1 MAKYS
6 KKYTI
11 KKGDCLSLLAEKFNT
26 TVEELQTLNSE
37 QIKDIDLIYAGNEID
52 TPIKSDIKIDLIKSP
67 EKNASNNDLCS
78 GGEYVDILYV
88 PADPT
93 NGEKRYYAITE
104 EAQKAIKKEQEILS
118 GALDVNDKLKTI
130 KNLNDL
136 GVFSSFYTSP
146 HGMFLDQKDRE
157 RYDFLV
163 ITLKTLQ
170 TGAYKGKDGFLKNLA
185 EQELSNDQYEYLYDE
200 KLKNYEIQIE
210 RTKPK
215 YWSVGGDQRAID
227 YIEKI
232 AINEENEKKAIKKI
246 KLDIE
251 KDLERKINS
260 LEKKAKNKAT
270 ITKSDDGSSYVYDE
284 IREYYTSKTE
294 KELEENISFVQKK
307 LNIYNDSI
315 LALSSHETADTYIRE
330 FHDVLEANYPQDWRR
345 RKYIKALKYINRYGY
360 VIKEQCL
367 SYSELEGSNEDE
379 RGPKQFKKNFSDWRE
394 HASSGKGLPI
404 EIDKAEVL
412 IDKLY
417 KDINLDFSSIG
428 KRDINGKIKIT
439 DEKAIKKML
448 KETGADKWA
457 YFPCLALI
465 SIIDATL
472 IKWNSD
478 INKLLGVNSNFSDS
492 SKSNYEGKN
501 YSYKAFPLPKIFS
514 GILWIKKLAKARIDS
529 IKKIAESRANLSQ
542 NLSYI
547 DEGTVE
553 FVKSFKV
560 IWEDEKYNAKKKQK
574 KVIRT
579 DDDCIRVIECVLI
592 SEGNLGWVRG
602 PAWYLPKEK
611 CERLDAKGHLLDITK
626 KVAMVNA
633 QKVGI
638 TITGKQTCKSLEEA
652 MTAISGGF
660 KKSTIDGIKS
670 KILGGKLLL
679 DLTSISKKA
688 DLEDATFW
696 SDSYHWEDGLG
707 PNNTQP
713 QYVVDAAVQLMRF
726 TASAQANIN
735 SPLSEYSGL
744 KANTD
749 AKFTGQY
756 NMSFE
761 LFKGQLRYEAWY
773 PLSENSDNKVKKTG
787 QQVYFYYDNNSEKL
801 QDYLLGGFFFHLT
814 ATVYASAAASICV
827 SSNVQFG
834 LSAQEDGKIGVRG
847 SEYSLVEDYDK
858 TYLPANSDSDS
869 DNVSEENSNSTYLRE
884 TYSTSEATNRA
895 LARTS
900 KYAADANVKMDMFA
914 GVEAGG
920 IIDGEIYWLP
930 PKEKYD
936 GYEFQDD
943 IMRLGKLSL
952 QASVSYGVGLAREF
966 RITIHNGAI
975 YWIVAARLV
984 TGPGAS
990 GKIAIEVDYLN
1001 IDKLFKHILNIYYQN
1016 GFDHIV
1022 GMGGNNDDYQKI
1034 YDENNLPAD
1043 YIIMSRMI
1051 TCGLFLG
1058 LNVGEVLLLP
1068 AKMWESYS
1076 YENLKDDY
1084 GHLLAKNII
1093 AKENQKST
1101 QVWVN
1106 QLPPEVLAKLL
1117 GCLSDIDDLRSL
1129 TVENAEMLEEK
1140 LSAIVK
1146 VLDWIKNKSG
1156 SEVENTYNQYEIT
1169 MSLIGGRGAL
1179 SNITYIRWYNIFKGW
1194 SDISRVIFFIKSQ
1207 KKLIKSLNK
1216 YNSDTLHNK
1225 NHHLDNI
1232 MKILDSN
1239 DMDMMILKFNNYC
1252 NFLSKNIDVY
1262 SKDEHVSIFDF
1273 FMKDFNIDCLIN
1285 YNNIIV
1291 IKKES
1296 PLDGDIDKENRK
1308 HLVEK
1313 IKNEN
1318 WKKISWSI

>member
-1 MAKYS
+1 MAKDY

-52 TPIKSDIKIDLIKSP
+52 TPIKSDIKIDLTKSP

-118 GALDVNDKLKTI
+118 GALDVNDKEKTI

-185 EQELSNDQYEYLYDE
+185 EQELSNDQYEYLYDK

-210 RTKPK
+210 MTKPK
-215 YWSVGGDQRAID
+215 YWSVGGDKRAID

-251 KDLERKINS
+251 KDLEKKINS
-260 LEKKAKNKAT
+260 LEKKAKSKAT

-284 IREYYTSKTE
+284 VRKYYTSKTE

-315 LALSSHETADTYIRE
+315 LALNSHETADTYIRE
-330 FHDVLEANYPQDWRR
+330 FHDVLEVNYPPDWRR
-345 RKYIKALKYINRYGY
+345 RKYIKALKSINRYGY

-367 SYSELEGSNEDE
+367 SYSELEGDNEDE

-404 EIDKAEVL
+404 EIDKAEDL

-428 KRDINGKIKIT
+428 KRDINGKINIT

-448 KETGADKWA
+448 KETGAENWA

-492 SKSNYEGKN
+492 SKSNYEGKK

-547 DEGTVE
+547 DEDTVK

-626 KVAMVNA
+626 KVAMVSA
-633 QKVGI
+633 QKVG
-638 TITGKQTCKSLEEA
+638 TAITGKQTCKSLEEA

-713 QYVVDAAVQLMRF
+713 QYVVDAAVQLVRF

-735 SPLSEYSGL
+735 APLSEYSGL

-787 QQVYFYYDNNSEKL
+787 QQVYFYYDNNTEKL

-834 LSAQEDGKIGVRG
+834 LSTQEDGKIGVRG

-869 DNVSEENSNSTYLRE
+869 DNVSEENSNSTYRRE

-930 PKEKYD
+930 PKEKHD

-952 QASVSYGVGLAREF
+952 QASVSYGVGLAGEF

-990 GKIAIEVDYLN
+990 GKVAIEVDYLN

-1022 GMGGNNDDYQKI
+1022 GVGGDNDDYQKI

-1043 YIIMSRMI
+1043 YKVMNYII
-1051 TCGLFLG
+1051 TWGLFLG

-1076 YENLKDDY
+1076 YKNLKDDY
-1084 GHLLAKNII
+1084 GHILAKNII

-1101 QVWVN
+1101 QEWVS

-1117 GCLSDIDDLRSL
+1117 GCLSDIDDLSSL
-1129 TVENAEMLEEK
+1129 TVDNAKILVEK
-1140 LSAIVK
+1140 LDALVK
-1146 VLDWIKNKSG
+1146 VFGWIKEKSG
-1156 SEVENTYNQYEIT
+1156 SNVENTYNQYEIT
-1169 MSLIGGRGAL
+1169 MSLIGGEGKL
-1179 SNITYIRWYNIFKGW
+1179 SNVTYIRWFNIYKGW
-1194 SDISRVIFFIKSQ
+1194 VIIS
-1207 KKLIKSLNK
+1207 KLILLIRYQRELIDNILKNNKSISDDTYDNLIKIRSIIGSITIIEQMKSLN
-1216 YNSDTLHNK
+1216 DTFEL
-1225 NHHLDNI
+1225 
-1232 MKILDSN
+1232 
-1239 DMDMMILKFNNYC
+1239 
-1252 NFLSKNIDVY
+1252 LSKNIKLFINSDDK
-1262 SKDEHVSIFDF
+1262 SFISF
-1273 FMKDFNIDCLIN
+1273 FIKEYNIDYLIN
-1285 YNNIIV
+1285 YNGVIV
-1291 IKKES
+1291 IKENVSGNKEYTETKKTLYS
-1296 PLDGDIDKENRK
+1296 KVNKSDWVNKRW
-1308 HLVEK
+1308 V
-1313 IKNEN
+1313 IK
-1318 WKKISWSI
+1318 